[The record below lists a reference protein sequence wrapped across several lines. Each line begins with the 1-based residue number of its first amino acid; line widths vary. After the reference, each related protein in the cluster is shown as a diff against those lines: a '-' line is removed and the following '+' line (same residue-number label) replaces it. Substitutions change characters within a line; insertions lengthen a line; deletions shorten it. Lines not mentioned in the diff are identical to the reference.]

1 MTLAAYN
8 GSEALTF
15 SDYVNLET
23 GRTLHAEPGKVY
35 EVAPASGRP
44 VPDVPEGWFTPVQF
58 AKGGVVTASAA
69 IAGESALDD
78 EPETSSEDE
87 DREPEVSREF

>member
-15 SDYVNLET
+15 SDYVDLET
-23 GRTLHAEPGKVY
+23 GRTLHAEPGHVY

-44 VPDVPEGWFTPVQF
+44 VPDLPEPWFTP
-58 AKGGVVTASAA
+58 AAPRPSRVVTATASF
-69 IAGESALDD
+69 AGEGSAEVPPE
-78 EPETSSEDE
+78 EPDE
-87 DREPEVSREF
+87 DPEVSREF

>member
-15 SDYVNLET
+15 SDYVDLET
-23 GRTLHAEPGKVY
+23 GRTLHAEPGGVY

-44 VPDVPEGWFTPVQF
+44 VPDIPEPWFTAAPPR
-58 AKGGVVTASAA
+58 ARYTVTASAGLT
-69 IAGESALDD
+69 GEGEAP
-78 EPETSSEDE
+78 EPPEEPGDE
-87 DREPEVSREF
+87 DPEVSREF